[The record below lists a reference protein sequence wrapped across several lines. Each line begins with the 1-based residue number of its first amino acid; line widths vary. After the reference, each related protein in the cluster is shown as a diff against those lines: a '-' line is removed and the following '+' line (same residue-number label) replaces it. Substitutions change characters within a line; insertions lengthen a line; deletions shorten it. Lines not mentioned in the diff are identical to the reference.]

1 MIKKSPVFR
10 LLILGFL
17 LLIPFTLW
25 GGEPVPL
32 RILYLN
38 DFHGYAEPYQ
48 PSGSKTVMGGIAY
61 LAGEVSRLRQ
71 EAPTL
76 FLAAGDMI
84 QGNPWANLF
93 EGRSSMEVMNRM
105 DFTAMVLGNHEFD
118 FGPAVLQE
126 RIKEARFP
134 VLAANVR
141 GVPGIQPYIIKE
153 IAGIRTAILG
163 LVTEET
169 PVTTHPKN
177 VEGLVFTSAV
187 DRLREV
193 LKEIDGR
200 ADLVIVLSHL
210 GLPADIRLA
219 EAVEGIQVIVG
230 GHTHTRIEKPMVVKG
245 TLIVQAWEHA
255 KVLGVLDLWLQEKR
269 IVRSEGR
276 LILIGPDRQS
286 PHEAVKAVVD
296 SYKETAAGIL
306 DEVIGEALEDLKAQ
320 GARVQETN
328 LGNLV
333 ADILRQATR
342 ADAALINGGALRTDI
357 LKGPVRMKD
366 LYAVLPFTNYPV
378 VLKVRGKELK
388 AIFEYGLSDPEGGGR
403 YPQVS
408 GVRILY
414 DPRRPQNE
422 KIVSFQVGE
431 KPLDPEAWYTLATN
445 DFLVAGGDGY
455 AILKD
460 LSLLKEGDPPKAG
473 RVLLF
478 DLGHEIRDL
487 VVHYIKSQKTVFA
500 SVEGRIKK
508 GE

>member
-1 MIKKSPVFR
+1 
-10 LLILGFL
+10 
-17 LLIPFTLW
+17 
-25 GGEPVPL
+25 
-32 RILYLN
+32 
-38 DFHGYAEPYQ
+38 
-48 PSGSKTVMGGIAY
+48 
-61 LAGEVSRLRQ
+61 
-71 EAPTL
+71 
-76 FLAAGDMI
+76 
-84 QGNPWANLF
+84 
-93 EGRSSMEVMNRM
+93 
-105 DFTAMVLGNHEFD
+105 
-118 FGPAVLQE
+118 
-126 RIKEARFP
+126 
-134 VLAANVR
+134 
-141 GVPGIQPYIIKE
+141 
-153 IAGIRTAILG
+153 
-163 LVTEET
+163 
-169 PVTTHPKN
+169 
-177 VEGLVFTSAV
+177 
-187 DRLREV
+187 
-193 LKEIDGR
+193 
-200 ADLVIVLSHL
+200 
-210 GLPADIRLA
+210 
-219 EAVEGIQVIVG
+219 
-230 GHTHTRIEKPMVVKG
+230 MVVKG

-296 SYKETAAGIL
+296 SYKEKAAGIL

-455 AILKD
+455 VILKD